1 MKNQRKNILI
11 VLSPFLIIILV
22 WYLIT
27 RYGSIQSYFLPNPV
41 SVFKAGFILF
51 KENNFLNDVLFSLV
65 RIFLGFTAGT
75 ILAIPFGLL
84 IGSNKR
90 IEMFLEP
97 VIDFV
102 RYTPIPAFVP
112 LLILWLGIGETE
124 KIVIIS
130 ASVFF
135 QLVLMIANSVSQVPG
150 DMIQFGKTL
159 GLNKVGVVG
168 KIILPFS
175 WPRIVDDMRVSLGW
189 AWSSLLIAEIVGS
202 TSGIGFVIIQSQRLL
217 KTENVI
223 FAIIIVGLL
232 GILFDQL
239 FKVTQRLLFPW
250 FRKSAL

>member
-1 MKNQRKNILI
+1 MNANKNKIILALIPFCLI
-11 VLSPFLIIILV
+11 VLLWLISTKLSLV
-22 WYLIT
+22 KP
-27 RYGSIQSYFLPNPV
+27 YFLPGPG
-41 SVFKAGFILF
+41 SVVLAGYALF
-51 KENNFLNDVLFSLV
+51 ADNNFLNDIAYSVV
-65 RIFLGFTAGT
+65 RIFLGFTAGAV
-75 ILAIPFGLL
+75 LAIPLGLL
-84 IGSNKR
+84 IGSNKKA
-90 IEMFLEP
+90 ELSLEP
-97 VIDFV
+97 VIDFI

-135 QLVLMIANSVSQVPG
+135 QLVLMIANSVSQVPS
-150 DMIQFGKTL
+150 DMIQFGRTL
-159 GLNKVGVVG
+159 GLNRINVVSKV
-168 KIILPFS
+168 ILPYS

-239 FKVTQRLLFPW
+239 FKISRKLLFPW
-250 FRKSAL
+250 FRKSVI

>member
-1 MKNQRKNILI
+1 M
-11 VLSPFLIIILV
+11 IIILI
-22 WYLIT
+22 WYIVTKNGL
-27 RYGSIQSYFLPNPV
+27 IQSYFLPSPS
-41 SVFKAGFILF
+41 SVINAGYALIVRD
-51 KENNFLNDVLFSLV
+51 NFLNDVMYSLV
-65 RIFLGFTAGT
+65 RIFIGFTVGAA
-75 ILAIPFGLL
+75 LAIPLGLL
-84 IGSNKR
+84 VGSNKKM
-90 IEMFLEP
+90 ELFFEP

-112 LLILWLGIGETE
+112 LLILWLGIGEVE

-135 QLVLMIANSVSQVPG
+135 QLVLMIANSVSQVPK
-150 DMIQFGKTL
+150 DMVQFGETL
-159 GLNKVGVVG
+159 GLNKFSIVSR
-168 KIILPFS
+168 IILPFS

-223 FAIIIVGLL
+223 FAIIVVGLL

-239 FKVTQRLLFPW
+239 FKVAQKFLFPW
-250 FRKSAL
+250 FRKSAI

>member
-1 MKNQRKNILI
+1 MTNRRKNI
-11 VLSPFLIIILV
+11 IIILLPFIAIILI
-22 WYLIT
+22 WYLVT
-27 RYGSIQSYFLPNPV
+27 RNGLVQSYFLPSPI
-41 SVFKAGFILF
+41 SVAKAGYLLF
-51 KENNFLNDVLFSLV
+51 VNNNFSNDILYSLA
-65 RIFLGFTAGT
+65 RIFLGFTAGV
-75 ILAIPFGLL
+75 ILAIPLGLL
-84 IGSNKR
+84 IGSNKS
-90 IEMFLEP
+90 IELFLEP

-150 DMIQFGKTL
+150 DMIQFGRTL
-159 GLNKVGVVG
+159 GLNRLNVVSRVV
-168 KIILPFS
+168 LPYS

-232 GILFDQL
+232 GISFDQL
-239 FKVTQRLLFPW
+239 FKVSRKLLFPW
-250 FRKSAL
+250 FRKSVI